1 MLKILLLKLLMDMFM
16 SMNKKPIISY
26 WRSSD
31 PCYNL
36 VFLEHNLT
44 EINIIHTKHLSNE
57 FVNLC
62 IKHKD
67 KIFLHLNIT
76 GMAQTIFEPKIPTVK
91 ETFQQLKKLISN
103 NFPQKQILVSV
114 NPILPNENGLKA
126 LKLLLKL
133 FTEYSYLRLRF
144 IRFNVLKFRDKNIIG
159 NENISKR
166 KSVKIV
172 LKYLFNDETFWK
184 DYNKLLEEY
193 SGIISIDKGDEA
205 LIGIRELLAF
215 GLKNEWIDENGLRTK
230 LIDYEKG
237 NKYKP
242 LVNIISSKVPIRCKN
257 QCLLCP
263 WLY

>member
-1 MLKILLLKLLMDMFM
+1 MVK
-16 SMNKKPIISY
+16 SKPIISY
-26 WRSSD
+26 WKSSD
-31 PCYNL
+31 PCYNIPY
-36 VFLEHNLT
+36 LEHNLT
-44 EINIIHTKHLSNE
+44 DITIIHTKHLSDE

-62 IKHKD
+62 LKYKN
-67 KIFLHLNIT
+67 KIFLHINIT
-76 GMAQTIFEPKIPTVK
+76 GMAKTIFEPKIPTVK
-91 ETFQQLKKLISN
+91 ETFTQIKKLITSG
-103 NFPQKQILVSV
+103 FSQKQILVSI

-133 FTEYSYLRLRF
+133 FTEFSYLRLRF
-144 IRFNVLKFRDKNIIG
+144 VRFNVLKYKEGIIG

-166 KSVKIV
+166 KSIKGV
-172 LKYLFNDETFWK
+172 LNYLSNDETFWK
-184 DYNKLLEEY
+184 EYNKLLEEY
-193 SGIISIDKGDEA
+193 SSIISVDKGDEA

-215 GLKNEWIDENGLRTK
+215 GYKNEWIDENGNRTK
-230 LIDYEKG
+230 LIFYDKG